1 MANSKNKT
9 ENSGTLLH
17 ATKQI
22 EENWWSDNNDINVI
36 FAYIYI
42 QNFGVFGDLLM
53 FLSLMFQEAGF
64 DRCKIQ

>member
-1 MANSKNKT
+1 MGNSKNKT

-42 QNFGVFGDLLM
+42 QNFGVDFFNVSVSYAQRG
-53 FLSLMFQEAGF
+53 
-64 DRCKIQ
+64 CIW